1 MGNVYKTDL
10 QQGILTHDC
19 VSFDLF
25 DTLIMRR
32 VPLATDVYAMVEQRL
47 SPQFSFSFAELR
59 VRAEKD
65 LQAQGITPTFPL
77 IYDYLRQL
85 TGIGETETA
94 LLQQEEQKIEN
105 EVWLA
110 RRDMADM
117 LRLAHDSGKTVT
129 VLADTYMVGER
140 IHELLR
146 SLDINYYDILLSS
159 ADVGVTRETGLYAYY
174 RETVGTDKRL
184 LHIGDNPA
192 KDGDMAHEN
201 GIDALL
207 IPRALDQYRRDN
219 PNMTMPQDLGS
230 RRILGEKIARQYN
243 SPFA

>member
-59 VRAEKD
+59 ARVEKD
-65 LQAQGITPTFPL
+65 LLAQGIAPTFTM
-77 IYDYLRQL
+77 IYDYLRQW
-85 TGIGETETA
+85 TGISETEIA
-94 LLQQEEQKIEN
+94 MLQQEEQKIEN

-129 VLADTYMVGER
+129 ILADTYMSGER

-159 ADVGVTRETGLYAYY
+159 ADIGVTRETGMYAYY
-174 RETVGTDKRL
+174 RETVGADKHL

-192 KDGDMAHEN
+192 KDGELAQQN
-201 GIDALL
+201 GIDAL
-207 IPRALDQYRRDN
+207 IVPRALDQYRRDN
-219 PNMTMPQDLGS
+219 PNTAMPQDLSS
-230 RRILGEKIARQYN
+230 RRIFGEKIARQYN